1 MRPSAQTFLW
11 KWVLFAWEWKIISI
25 SKAEHFTSFWYRGP
39 GELGNGPLTFVV
51 VFPGKT
57 TRGDFTKPTWRIYER
72 HKGSYERSVLW
83 DVCFNQ
89 LSGKTYESSLKL
101 CSHFS
106 YTGLPFV
113 STRKAD
119 THRTSYRGTLH
130 QIMAE
135 NPSRAYVS
143 HSLWR
148 SIFEIGAP
156 KLCSVAEVS
165 PKITFWLAL
174 KTTHM
179 KVSVC
184 DFPVIT
190 PLSVNKWFIIPC
202 NRMCDV

>member
-1 MRPSAQTFLW
+1 MPPSVLMNRPLPSSKNPHFQNEAMCTTFLVEKSFICMRMKNHFHIKGW
-11 KWVLFAWEWKIISI
+11 ALHLVLIQ
-25 SKAEHFTSFWYRGP
+25 RP

-113 STRKAD
+113 STRKAG
-119 THRTSYRGTLH
+119 THRTSYRGSW
-130 QIMAE
+130 Q
-135 NPSRAYVS
+135 RG
-143 HSLWR
+143 
-148 SIFEIGAP
+148 FG
-156 KLCSVAEVS
+156 
-165 PKITFWLAL
+165 
-174 KTTHM
+174 
-179 KVSVC
+179 
-184 DFPVIT
+184 
-190 PLSVNKWFIIPC
+190 
-202 NRMCDV
+202 